1 MDTRNAPGPQ
11 GGPALAAG
19 ATRNFPVAGICGVPP
34 TAKSVTVNLT
44 AVLPTADGH
53 LTLYAAGA
61 PLPLASTI
69 NFGSGIVRAN
79 NAVLSL
85 GVSGQV
91 AVFCGMA
98 SGSTD
103 FLLDVTGYFE

>member
-1 MDTRNAPGPQ
+1 VDTRDAPGPQ
-11 GGPALAAG
+11 GGPALTAG

-34 TAKSVTVNLT
+34 TAKSVTVNVT
-44 AVLPTADGH
+44 AILPTADGH
-53 LTLYAAGA
+53 LTLHAAGT